1 MTYSGVQTIERAM
14 RCRDAEYKKW
24 LDLFKRNAVEFLED
38 EYVECDLLKEL
49 IDKEMTHMAKPIRDK
64 IF

>member
-1 MTYSGVQTIERAM
+1 M